1 MTETTIQESQEALS
15 NKKNKTNSGVLVWLE
30 EFLNKAPKRRELS
43 GVEKFI
49 LNPLNILIFS
59 FGVDW
64 TLRGDFLTGVI
75 TSGLLALGT
84 YFVQKNRTPFLFDKE
99 GVPIILLII
108 IMIQQYCHIPD
119 EDLRGYIFFALA
131 LLTNLLVLSTKKI
144 LKIIIKCST
153 KSC

>member
-1 MTETTIQESQEALS
+1 MIETAIQEAQEALS
-15 NKKNKTNSGVLVWLE
+15 NKKNETKSGMLTRLE
-30 EFLNKAPKRRELS
+30 EFLNKVPEPRELS
-43 GVEKFI
+43 KVEIFF
-49 LNPLNILIFS
+49 LNPLNILIIS

-64 TLRGDFLTGVI
+64 TLRGDFLTGLI

-99 GVPIILLII
+99 GVPIILVGI

-119 EDLRGYIFFALA
+119 EDLRGYIFFALV
-131 LLTNLLVLSTKKI
+131 LLTNLLVILTKKI

-153 KSC
+153 KSG